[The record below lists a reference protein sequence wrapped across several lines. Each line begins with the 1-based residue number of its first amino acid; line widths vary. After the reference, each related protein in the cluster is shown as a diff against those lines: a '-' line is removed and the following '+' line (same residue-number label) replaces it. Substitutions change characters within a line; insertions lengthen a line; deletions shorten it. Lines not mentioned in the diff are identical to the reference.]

1 MRHFTQ
7 FDEKDF
13 AKKLRDWVRH
23 GYEELGDTGG
33 CGLGRTTASVLS
45 HRDFLKNPHKV
56 ETIGLIID
64 ISYTESSQDRNRRFY
79 FMDFA
84 QIGFPSTGKVNRVGW
99 DEPQTD
105 PSTIAVLR
113 DQT

>member
-1 MRHFTQ
+1 
-7 FDEKDF
+7 
-13 AKKLRDWVRH
+13 
-23 GYEELGDTGG
+23 
-33 CGLGRTTASVLS
+33 
-45 HRDFLKNPHKV
+45 
-56 ETIGLIID
+56 
-64 ISYTESSQDRNRRFY
+64 
-79 FMDFA
+79 MDFA